1 MLEGPLV
8 AGISLIRFTA
18 VIFFFFL
25 TTILFIYFWEK
36 TFVTV
41 FKLDFQN
48 GSSTSTQAEGGRWT
62 FFTQPLQSSCLC
74 VLSCFCVGGTT
85 DGWGPVEGHG
95 DRRMVLQS
103 STPRPINALAAS
115 FTTPLTISY
124 APAYGLG
131 LSIFWNQ
138 VR

>member
-1 MLEGPLV
+1 MLRYL
-8 AGISLIRFTA
+8 SWTFKTA
-18 VIFFFFL
+18 VVQVHRLKGDAGHFL
-25 TTILFIYFWEK
+25 LSHFSLLAY
-36 TFVTV
+36 VV
-41 FKLDFQN
+41 VL
-48 GSSTSTQAEGGRWT
+48 G
-62 FFTQPLQSSCLC
+62 
-74 VLSCFCVGGTT
+74 LSCFCVGGTT
-85 DGWGPVEGHG
+85 DGWGPGEGHG

>member
-1 MLEGPLV
+1 MLRYL
-8 AGISLIRFTA
+8 SWTFKTA
-18 VIFFFFL
+18 VVQVHRLKGDAGHFL
-25 TTILFIYFWEK
+25 
-36 TFVTV
+36 
-41 FKLDFQN
+41 
-48 GSSTSTQAEGGRWT
+48 
-62 FFTQPLQSSCLC
+62 
-74 VLSCFCVGGTT
+74 LSHFSLHAYVCCRALSVGGTT